1 MTGLVDEFINFLL
14 IERGL
19 SENTLDSYKRDL
31 LNFIDFLKKNYIN
44 NLEIIQRE
52 HITAYLAHLK
62 KKKRAAATIS
72 RHIAALKT
80 FFKFLFQEGYIKENP
95 ADDLERP
102 KQDKKLPKILSI
114 PEVDRLLEEPK
125 KLNSATGVRDK
136 AMLEVLYA
144 TGMRVSELIN
154 LGINNV
160 NLEMGYIRCMGKGS
174 KERIIPIGSKAIE
187 SLNTYLKWGRNKLLK
202 NPREQAIFL
211 NHHGR
216 KLTRQGFWKIL
227 KAHAQKA
234 GIEKEITPHV
244 LRHSFAT
251 HLLENGADLR
261 AVQEMLGHAD
271 ISTTQIYTH
280 LTRKK
285 ITRVFKQTHPRA

>member
-1 MTGLVDEFINFLL
+1 MTRLVDEFINYLLVERGLAQNTVDAYRRDLLDFIKFLKKIDVDSPDC
-14 IERGL
+14 IERGHISAYL
-19 SENTLDSYKRDL
+19 V
-31 LNFIDFLKKNYIN
+31 FLKKK
-44 NLEIIQRE
+44 E
-52 HITAYLAHLK
+52 
-62 KKKRAAATIS
+62 RAAATIS

-80 FFKFLFQEGYIKENP
+80 FLKFLFHEGNILINP
-95 ADDLERP
+95 AHDLEGP
-102 KQDKKLPKILSI
+102 KPEKKLPKILSI
-114 PEVDRLLEEPK
+114 KEVDMLLEQPK
-125 KLNSATGVRDK
+125 LINAAGVRDK

-144 TGMRVSELIN
+144 TGMRVSELID
-154 LGINNV
+154 LKINNV

-174 KERIIPIGSKAIE
+174 KERVIPIGSKAIE
-187 SLNTYLKWGRNKLLK
+187 SLYTYLSWGRNKLLK
-202 NPREQAIFL
+202 NPREQTVFL

-227 KAHAQKA
+227 KKYAALA
-234 GIEKEITPHV
+234 RINKEITPHV

-280 LTRKK
+280 LSRKK
-285 ITRVFKQTHPRA
+285 ILEVYNVSHPRA